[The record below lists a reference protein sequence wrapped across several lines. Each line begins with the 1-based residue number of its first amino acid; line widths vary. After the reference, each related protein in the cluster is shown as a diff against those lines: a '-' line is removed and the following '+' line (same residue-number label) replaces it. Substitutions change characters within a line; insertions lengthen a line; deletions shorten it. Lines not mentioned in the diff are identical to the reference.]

1 MRRAAVVLLLGA
13 ALGAPLAAQDPVPP
27 LPPAAVADSA
37 PPTVTDSVPA
47 AAAADSVRRPVSP
60 MGAFWR
66 SLLVPG
72 WGQAALDRK
81 LAAAL
86 FIGWEGV
93 TLGMTLKTDVA
104 VGDLADAGSALVA
117 SKRREREDWIVLLG
131 FNHLLAALEAYVS
144 AHLWDFPG
152 DLRVR
157 RAPGRTEAGLRLP
170 LSWPR

>member
-1 MRRAAVVLLLGA
+1 MRRAAIVLMLGA

-27 LPPAAVADSA
+27 LPPAAA
-37 PPTVTDSVPA
+37 VTDSVPP
-47 AAAADSVRRPVSP
+47 AAADSVRRPVSP

-93 TLGMTLKTDVA
+93 TLGMTLKTVVA
-104 VGDLADAGSALVA
+104 VGDLADAGSALLA

-170 LSWPR
+170 LAWPR

>member
-1 MRRAAVVLLLGA
+1 MRGATLALLLGA
-13 ALGAPLAAQDPVPP
+13 LVGAPLAAQD
-27 LPPAAVADSA
+27 
-37 PPTVTDSVPA
+37 SVPAPVA
-47 AAAADSVRRPVSP
+47 AAAADSVPVVADDPTAARPVSP

-93 TLGMTLKTDVA
+93 TLGMTLKTDLA
-104 VGDLADAGSALVA
+104 VGDLAEAGSALVA

-131 FNHLLAALEAYVS
+131 FNHLMAALEAYVS

-170 LSWPR
+170 LTLPR

>member
-1 MRRAAVVLLLGA
+1 MRGAALALLLGTA
-13 ALGAPLAAQDPVPP
+13 CVAPLAAQDSVPAPVP
-27 LPPAAVADSA
+27 AAA
-37 PPTVTDSVPA
+37 TDSVPVVADDPA
-47 AAAADSVRRPVSP
+47 AARPVSP

-93 TLGMTLKTDVA
+93 TLGMTLKTDLA
-104 VGDLADAGSALVA
+104 VGDLAEAGSALVA

-131 FNHLLAALEAYVS
+131 FNHLMAALEAYVS

-157 RAPGRTEAGLRLP
+157 RAPGRTEAGLSLP
-170 LSWPR
+170 LTLPR